1 MERVPAIGPV
11 GAIAR
16 NRENPVRRG
25 NQAEGGYSMKPA
37 VSTGMTESAGS
48 STTS

>member
-1 MERVPAIGPV
+1 MERVPPIGPV

-25 NQAEGGYSMKPA
+25 NQAKA
-37 VSTGMTESAGS
+37 
-48 STTS
+48 TSP